1 MKDRMEKAVDVDLR
15 NALDSLCYSGSPE
28 SGRFMLYYGAW
39 CEISIPGASSCEK
52 VSHTIFFPSQDG
64 NQL

>member
-39 CEISIPGASSCEK
+39 WEISIP
-52 VSHTIFFPSQDG
+52 
-64 NQL
+64 